1 MIVVKVFGSR
11 PDTALFAGASIEVL
25 HNFTLVHDD
34 IMDNADTRRGL
45 PTIHKKWDRETA
57 ILSGDT
63 MMGMAYNILLQ
74 TKSNN
79 LNQLCKIFSQG
90 LLDVCEGQALDR
102 DMEQSNTASIKEY
115 LNMIKYKTA
124 RLIEVSAEMGALIA
138 TDNLL
143 NIQSIKSF
151 ALNIGMAFQIQDDL
165 LDVVGDETFGK
176 KIGGD
181 IIEGK
186 KTYLAVTAMNTDLD
200 KDDALLISEFI
211 NNKGL
216 PEGKVYLMRS
226 LYEKYSI
233 IEKTKLE
240 VEKYTK
246 LAIESLSTIPIIYN
260 TKELIEFGEML
271 LTRKK

>member
-1 MIVVKVFGSR
+1 MTLEESLIYYRKQIDKFLDETTINKSIDSLYNPIRYILNSEGKRIRALLTMIVVKVFGSR

-176 KIGGD
+176 KLVVI
-181 IIEGK
+181 
-186 KTYLAVTAMNTDLD
+186 
-200 KDDALLISEFI
+200 
-211 NNKGL
+211 
-216 PEGKVYLMRS
+216 
-226 LYEKYSI
+226 
-233 IEKTKLE
+233 
-240 VEKYTK
+240 
-246 LAIESLSTIPIIYN
+246 
-260 TKELIEFGEML
+260 
-271 LTRKK
+271 